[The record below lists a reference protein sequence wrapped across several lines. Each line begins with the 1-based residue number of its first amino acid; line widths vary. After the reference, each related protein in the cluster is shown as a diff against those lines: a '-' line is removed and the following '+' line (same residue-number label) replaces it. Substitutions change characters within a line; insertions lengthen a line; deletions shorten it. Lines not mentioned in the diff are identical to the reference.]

1 VILTSG
7 YFDLERSTGMSE
19 VSLRSRLI
27 GAWQLVN
34 FVMRDTA
41 TNAEERPWG
50 EHLLG
55 LILYTHDGYVSAQL
69 QRPRRAP
76 FVHDDPF
83 NATAVEY
90 AAAGSSCIAYSGRFF
105 VDEAGQSVCHEMA
118 VSFFPNWLGQRHT
131 RKVKI
136 AGEFLQLTVDRPNGE
151 PKTATLT
158 WRKAQP
164 N

>member
-1 VILTSG
+1 
-7 YFDLERSTGMSE
+7 MSE

-34 FVMRDTA
+34 FVMRDMT
-41 TNAEERPWG
+41 TNAEDRPWG
-50 EHLLG
+50 EHPLG

-69 QRPRRAP
+69 QRPGLAP

-83 NATAVEY
+83 GATAAEY

-105 VDEAGQSVCHEMA
+105 VDEADQSVCHEMA
-118 VSFFPNWLGQRHT
+118 VSFFPNWLGQRHR

-151 PKTATLT
+151 PKIATLT
-158 WRKAQP
+158 WRKAQA